1 MNQIFKLLRIEWNK
15 LLPSRSFR
23 VLIGIYTAVFSLFL
37 LVVNFFFDEID
48 DLKEL
53 FQLDYNPMTFP
64 DIWIITYW
72 LAQPFTI
79 LAAIIVI
86 ALVVNEFNYRT
97 ARQHVIDGLTR
108 FEFILAKF
116 SMVKFIALICTV
128 IIFLIATFVGLLN
141 KQALSPTSFGD
152 SFIYM
157 AAFFFRTLGLL
168 SFAMFLA
175 VWIKRTGVAILVFIV
190 LHTGLIALFLKY
202 RIDDSVGQNMPIGA
216 MNRLIRVMRL
226 DTDSVDNFRDL
237 RLTEIILTGN
247 LQEFILVILYTALFF
262 GLSYMIIMK
271 KDLK

>member
-1 MNQIFKLLRIEWNK
+1 MNSLLKIIRIEWNK

-23 VLIGIYTAVFSLFL
+23 ILIGIYAAVFSMFL

-72 LAQPFTI
+72 LAQPFTV
-79 LAAIIVI
+79 LPAIIVV

-116 SMVKFIALICTV
+116 VTVKFIALICTLV
-128 IIFLIATFVGLLN
+128 IFAIATFVGLLN
-141 KQALSPTSFGD
+141 AANPSPTTFGD
-152 SFIYM
+152 AFVYM
-157 AAFFFRTLGLL
+157 AAFFIRTLGLL

-175 VWIKRTGVAILVFIV
+175 VWIKRTGVALLFFIV
-190 LHTGLIALFLKY
+190 LHAGFIGMLLRF
-202 RIDDSVGQNMPIGA
+202 RIDKEFGNSMPIMA
-216 MNRLIRVMRL
+216 INRLIRVMNV
-226 DTDSVDNFRDL
+226 SSDNVENIRNL
-237 RLTEIILTGN
+237 KLTQIILTGT
-247 LQEFILVILYTALFF
+247 LQEFLLVIVYIAAFF
-262 GLSYMIIMK
+262 GLSYYAIRR